1 MGLQIRA
8 LEDTTGSPIP
18 GNSCCCARCS
28 SPVGRVYQKKCPN
41 CNLCVL
47 ELRTGPVVVV
57 GVGTGIFFDVD
68 PRGGVGPSGSP
79 GGGYP
84 ISEGFF
90 LFSVRSAEKVW
101 TPERMKISP
110 GPPPSPGGYPC
121 VGGDHLPLALKK
133 SLLRIPALHQTAGTT
148 ELSQEADSLTTL
160 RGIFWM
166 APASEDLGQR
176 GARRGSEFHGRGAC
190 GSFFEFQNSE
200 FGVAV
205 VGGRVV
211 WSPCV

>member
-1 MGLQIRA
+1 M
-8 LEDTTGSPIP
+8 SFF
-18 GNSCCCARCS
+18 
-28 SPVGRVYQKKCPN
+28 YQKKCPN

-47 ELRTGPVVVV
+47 ELRTGPVVVA

-133 SLLRIPALHQTAGTT
+133 SLLRMPALHQTAGPT

-176 GARRGSEFHGRGAC
+176 GARRGA
-190 GSFFEFQNSE
+190 
-200 FGVAV
+200 GVAGPNSAAEGPV
-205 VGGRVV
+205 VHSLNFRIQNLAWQWSGDV
-211 WSPCV
+211 WCGLRACESFCNAPFPPFLFAGV